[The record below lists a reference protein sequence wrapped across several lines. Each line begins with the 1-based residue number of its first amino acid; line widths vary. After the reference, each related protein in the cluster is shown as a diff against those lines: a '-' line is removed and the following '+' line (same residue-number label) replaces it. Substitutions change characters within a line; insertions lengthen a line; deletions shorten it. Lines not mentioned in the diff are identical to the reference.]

1 MKLLT
6 NTVLAA
12 LLSLLAVTG
21 FAQKINAA
29 KPTLFASYPS
39 SISCKENE
47 LNETFKA
54 SKGQNI
60 TLNFSGIPVF
70 SGVVVNNI
78 IKNKSLQYL
87 AIRLPGLDNAV
98 MALSKRIDE
107 KNNTVYIGH
116 IINTKNSDAYE
127 LK

>member
-21 FAQKINAA
+21 FAQKISAA

-54 SKGQNI
+54 SKGQNV
-60 TLNFSGIPVF
+60 TLNFSGSPVF
-70 SGVVVNNI
+70 SGEVVTNI
-78 IKNKSLQYL
+78 IKSKNLQYL
-87 AIRLPGLDNAV
+87 AIRLPELNNAIL
-98 MALSKRIDE
+98 ALSKRIDE
-107 KNNTVYIGH
+107 NNNTIYC
-116 IINTKNSDAYE
+116 TDRR
-127 LK
+127 